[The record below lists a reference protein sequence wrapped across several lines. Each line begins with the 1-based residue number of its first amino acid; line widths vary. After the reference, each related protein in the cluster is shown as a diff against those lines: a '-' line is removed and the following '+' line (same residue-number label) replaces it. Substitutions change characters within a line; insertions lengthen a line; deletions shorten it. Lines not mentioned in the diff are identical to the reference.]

1 MLQEFNCVIFGFSS
15 MAELFEHPR
24 FIAIDGPIRVGKST
38 LARILAETLH
48 ARRIVEPENNPFLD
62 RFYQEMSGMA
72 LATQM
77 WFLVERYDQMRQAAK
92 DLAGSDPWPI
102 VADYLFEKDKLFA
115 YINLSDAE
123 LALYNRYYQDFRT
136 EVPTPDLVIYLQ
148 ASPEVLKQRL
158 KRKGLTQEQAI
169 SDAYIE
175 QVAKAYEHFFFH
187 YTASDL
193 LVVDT
198 SEIDFVNREQ
208 DLALL
213 LKRLSEPIKGKQY
226 FLPPPTRGTAADAC
240 GPQGVGGTAH
250 SARCTGAGA
259 TPGGWA
265 TPEAWAQKM
274 GHLEIQAI
282 LKQNSGIELRG
293 QYGQYFAGSIGRTA
307 YIGLRY

>member
-1 MLQEFNCVIFGFSS
+1 
-15 MAELFEHPR
+15 MADLFEQPR
-24 FIAIDGPIRVGKST
+24 FISIEGPIRVGKST
-38 LARILAETLH
+38 LAGILAETLH
-48 ARRIVEPENNPFLD
+48 ARRIVEPEDNPFLD

-77 WFLVERYDQMRQAAK
+77 WFLVERYDQMRQLAK

-102 VADYLFEKDKLFA
+102 VADYVFEKDKLFA
-115 YINLSDAE
+115 YINLTDAE
-123 LALYNRYYQDFRT
+123 LALYNRYYQTFRND
-136 EVPTPDLVIYLQ
+136 VPTPDLVIYLQ

-158 KRKGLTQEQAI
+158 RRKGLTQEQAI
-169 SDAYIE
+169 SDEYIE

-226 FLPPPTRGTAADAC
+226 FLPPPT
-240 GPQGVGGTAH
+240 QGN
-250 SARCTGAGA
+250 GA
-259 TPGGWA
+259 
-265 TPEAWAQKM
+265 
-274 GHLEIQAI
+274 
-282 LKQNSGIELRG
+282 
-293 QYGQYFAGSIGRTA
+293 
-307 YIGLRY
+307 

>member
-1 MLQEFNCVIFGFSS
+1 
-15 MAELFEHPR
+15 MAEPFEQPR

-38 LARILAETLH
+38 LAAILAETLH

-115 YINLSDAE
+115 YINLGDAE
-123 LALYNRYYQDFRT
+123 LALYNRCYQDFRD
-136 EVPTPDLVIYLQ
+136 EVPTPDLVIYLH

-158 KRKGLTQEQAI
+158 RRKGLTQEQAI
-169 SDAYIE
+169 SDAYLE

-198 SEIDFVNREQ
+198 SEIDFVNRDQ

-226 FLPPPTRGTAADAC
+226 FLPPPT
-240 GPQGVGGTAH
+240 QG
-250 SARCTGAGA
+250 TGA
-259 TPGGWA
+259 
-265 TPEAWAQKM
+265 
-274 GHLEIQAI
+274 
-282 LKQNSGIELRG
+282 
-293 QYGQYFAGSIGRTA
+293 
-307 YIGLRY
+307 

>member
-1 MLQEFNCVIFGFSS
+1 
-15 MAELFEHPR
+15 MAELFEPYK

-38 LARILAETLH
+38 LAGILAETLQ

-62 RFYQEMSGMA
+62 RFYQEASGMA

-77 WFLVERYDQMRQAAK
+77 WFLVERYEQMRQVK
-92 DLAGSDPWPI
+92 PPWPV

-115 YINLSDAE
+115 YINLTDAE
-123 LALYNRYYQDFRT
+123 LALYNRYYQIFRS
-136 EVPTPDLVIYLQ
+136 EVSTPDLVIYLH
-148 ASPEVLKQRL
+148 ASPDVLKQRL
-158 KRKGLTQEQAI
+158 RRKGITQEQAI
-169 SDAYIE
+169 SDEYIE

-226 FLPPPTRGTAADAC
+226 FLPPPTAGN
-240 GPQGVGGTAH
+240 GG
-250 SARCTGAGA
+250 
-259 TPGGWA
+259 
-265 TPEAWAQKM
+265 
-274 GHLEIQAI
+274 
-282 LKQNSGIELRG
+282 
-293 QYGQYFAGSIGRTA
+293 
-307 YIGLRY
+307 

>member
-1 MLQEFNCVIFGFSS
+1 
-15 MAELFEHPR
+15 MADFFEPPR
-24 FIAIDGPIRVGKST
+24 FIAIEGPLRVGKST
-38 LARILAETLH
+38 LSRILADTLH

-123 LALYNRYYQDFRT
+123 LALYNRYYQDFRDD
-136 EVPTPDLVIYLQ
+136 VPTPDLVIYLQ

-213 LKRLSEPIKGKQY
+213 LKRLSEPVKGKQY
-226 FLPPPTRGTAADAC
+226 FMPPPR
-240 GPQGVGGTAH
+240 P
-250 SARCTGAGA
+250 
-259 TPGGWA
+259 
-265 TPEAWAQKM
+265 
-274 GHLEIQAI
+274 
-282 LKQNSGIELRG
+282 NSG
-293 QYGQYFAGSIGRTA
+293 SI
-307 YIGLRY
+307 

>member
-1 MLQEFNCVIFGFSS
+1 
-15 MAELFEHPR
+15 MADLFEQPR
-24 FIAIDGPIRVGKST
+24 FIAIEGPIRVGKST
-38 LARILAETLH
+38 LAGILAETLQ
-48 ARRIVEPENNPFLD
+48 ARRIVEPEDNPFLD

-77 WFLVERYDQMRQAAK
+77 WFLVERYDQMRQLAK
-92 DLAGSDPWPI
+92 DLSSSDPWPI
-102 VADYLFEKDKLFA
+102 VADYVFEKDKLFA
-115 YINLSDAE
+115 YINLTDAE
-123 LALYNRYYQDFRT
+123 LALYNRYYQTFRN

-158 KRKGLTQEQAI
+158 RRKGLTQEQAI
-169 SDAYIE
+169 SDEYIE

-226 FLPPPTRGTAADAC
+226 FLPPAT
-240 GPQGVGGTAH
+240 QGN
-250 SARCTGAGA
+250 GA
-259 TPGGWA
+259 
-265 TPEAWAQKM
+265 
-274 GHLEIQAI
+274 
-282 LKQNSGIELRG
+282 
-293 QYGQYFAGSIGRTA
+293 
-307 YIGLRY
+307 